1 MIVRAVQSIPKG
13 EQIRN
18 FYSERPDDEY
28 LLDYGFCMKPGENR
42 ESYLKFQKDDIARSL
57 RKYFK
62 ISSQT
67 IKESM
72 FTTDELP
79 FFLCYENGI
88 IPQLEDLIGNILEH
102 RDDQSLESSFNTTE
116 TVEIETLNFLCHF
129 CSQRRRELDR
139 LDQDFAKAKRFGNHY
154 FPVFNLTSFLVIL
167 QWWQK
172 HSEMFTDI
180 SSILQST
187 DSTSDCDN
195 SFSKNPILKKIFKK
209 NT

>member
-1 MIVRAVQSIPKG
+1 MIVRAVESIPKG

-62 ISSQT
+62 ISNQT

-139 LDQDFAKAKRFGNHY
+139 LDQDFAKAKRFDNHY
-154 FPVFNLTSFLVIL
+154 FSVFNLTSF
-167 QWWQK
+167 
-172 HSEMFTDI
+172 
-180 SSILQST
+180 
-187 DSTSDCDN
+187 
-195 SFSKNPILKKIFKK
+195 
-209 NT
+209 

>member
-67 IKESM
+67 IKENM
-72 FTTDELP
+72 FKTDELT

-88 IPQLEDLIGNILEH
+88 IPQLEDLIGNILEQ

-154 FPVFNLTSFLVIL
+154 YSVIQFFNLFSDFAMVAKSLRDVHRHIINTSINRFNERLRQL
-167 QWWQK
+167 
-172 HSEMFTDI
+172 
-180 SSILQST
+180 
-187 DSTSDCDN
+187 
-195 SFSKNPILKKIFKK
+195 ILKKSNTEK
-209 NT
+209 NI

>member
-1 MIVRAVQSIPKG
+1 MLQKLGIFDTHRTIHVRIGWSNLRTVQRSLFKAMIVRAVQSIPKG
-13 EQIRN
+13 DQIRN

-42 ESYLKFQKDDIARSL
+42 ESYLKFQKDDVARNL

-67 IKESM
+67 IKENM
-72 FTTDELP
+72 FSTDELP

-102 RDDQSLESSFNTTE
+102 RDDQSLESSFNTNE

-139 LDQDFAKAKRFGNHY
+139 LDQDFAKAKRFGSRY
-154 FPVFNLTSFLVIL
+154 V
-167 QWWQK
+167 
-172 HSEMFTDI
+172 
-180 SSILQST
+180 
-187 DSTSDCDN
+187 
-195 SFSKNPILKKIFKK
+195 
-209 NT
+209 

>member
-1 MIVRAVQSIPKG
+1 MSNIGITMLQKLGIFDTHRTIHVRIGWSNLRTVQRSLFKAMIVRAVQSIPKG
-13 EQIRN
+13 DQIRN

-42 ESYLKFQKDDIARSL
+42 ESYLKFQKDDIARNL

-67 IKESM
+67 IKENM
-72 FTTDELP
+72 FPTDELP

-139 LDQDFAKAKRFGNHY
+139 LDQDFAKAKRFGSRY
-154 FPVFNLTSFLVIL
+154 V
-167 QWWQK
+167 
-172 HSEMFTDI
+172 
-180 SSILQST
+180 
-187 DSTSDCDN
+187 
-195 SFSKNPILKKIFKK
+195 
-209 NT
+209 